1 MSLISLFIF
10 LAVSTQT
17 PTPAYED
24 EIREKNKVSAETRD
38 QDQKTFY
45 QAINGKTQ
53 DILKYIRA
61 TKESLRKQQDVVRK
75 DFEGKIKS
83 EIEEFKKKDPR
94 ATVEPLRKEANE
106 RRRALFEK
114 LNTEKKSLEDQ
125 LQEFKKSFEDFVKS
139 QKEKFQQELKILSAR
154 QNAAKLP
161 PADSPI
167 QQEFREIPSGPGIQ
181 LKPE

>member
-1 MSLISLFIF
+1 MSVFSLFIF
-10 LAVSTQT
+10 LALSSQS
-17 PTPAYED
+17 PSYEN
-24 EIREKNKVSAETRD
+24 EIREKNKVSAQTRE

-45 QAINGKTQ
+45 QTISGKTQ
-53 DILKYIRA
+53 DVLKYIRMS
-61 TKESLRKQQDVVRK
+61 KESLRKQQDVVRK
-75 DFEGKIKS
+75 DFESKIKS

-94 ATVEPLRKEANE
+94 ATIEPLRKEANE
-106 RRRALFEK
+106 KRRALFEK

-139 QKEKFQQELKILSAR
+139 QKEKFQQELKILSAKKE
-154 QNAAKLP
+154 AAKLP

-167 QQEFREIPSGPGIQ
+167 QQEFREIPNSPAIQ